1 MRFLLA
7 LLCVLSLARP
17 VRADRPHDIFDDDWT
32 PPKSPATPSKP
43 PTPVPAQRTP
53 NLPPQAPTP
62 APKAPAPAVATGA
75 QPAKLA
81 VPSPAAQAAVRKLMK
96 EVFAAQLADRTV
108 PARRKLTAAL
118 FAQVEKSGDAPT
130 DRFVLLAAAIDSA
143 VGSADLPAAFKAAD
157 EMAETFDVDPVA
169 IKVDAALKLGP
180 RSNVPDMAGENI
192 AAVTEMADQLGQA
205 DEFVTAIKVCAA
217 LQPAAGSN
225 PALRT
230 QLQQRIRDLG
240 AARDAADRFQR
251 DRARLAAHPDDP
263 AANLA
268 VGRYL
273 CFVKNDWHAGLPML
287 AKSSDALLSA
297 PAVLERSDLHSAEE
311 TTRLGDL
318 WWNAAEKQSDRV
330 SKIAVTRHAADI
342 YTRVV
347 DEVAGLRQMQIQQ
360 RIEEAEKIA
369 ARTADGIDLLKLV
382 GKRFKSDTDYWS
394 LTPTGLKCTNHG
406 TALLPYAPPEEYDLR
421 VTFER
426 LASTG
431 DSISTICPLP
441 RGTVAWVA
449 GGWGNVVFGF
459 VVNKGGWTA
468 VTKRELPADTIRK
481 NVRYTCVIKVRKTQ
495 ATAFLEGKLV
505 SEFAGDG
512 TGCPVDG
519 SDFNGKAVIGFAVGT
534 PVNVSEITLTEI
546 TGQGHIVTAP
556 K

>member
-7 LLCVLSLARP
+7 FCCILTFARP
-17 VRADRPHDIFDDDWT
+17 VHADRQHNIFDDDWT
-32 PPKSPATPSKP
+32 PPKSRATASKSPAPIRP
-43 PTPVPAQRTP
+43 
-53 NLPPQAPTP
+53 PTP
-62 APKAPAPAVATGA
+62 APKDPSPALATPA
-75 QPAKLA
+75 QPARLA
-81 VPSPAAQAAVRKLMK
+81 IPGPAAQAAVRKLMK
-96 EVFAAQLADRTV
+96 EVFAAQLTDRTV

-118 FAQVEKSGDAPT
+118 LAQVEKSGDAPT

-143 VGSADLPAAFKAAD
+143 VESADLPAAYKAAD
-157 EMAETFDVDPVA
+157 QMAETFDVDAVA
-169 IKVDAALKLGP
+169 IKIDAALKLGP
-180 RSNVPDMAGENI
+180 RSNVPDMAGDNV
-192 AAVTEMADQLGQA
+192 AAAMELADQLA
-205 DEFVTAIKVCAA
+205 RAEDFVMAIKICAA
-217 LQPAAGSN
+217 LQPATVSN
-225 PALRT
+225 SALRT
-230 QLQQRIRDLG
+230 RLQQRIRDIG
-240 AARDAADRFQR
+240 AARDAAEKFHR
-251 DRARLAAHPDDP
+251 DQAKLTTHPDDP

-273 CFVKNDWHAGLPML
+273 CFVKNDWHTGLPML
-287 AKSSDALLSA
+287 AKSSDALLRP
-297 PAVLERSDLHSAEE
+297 PATLELSDLSSTEQLTHLA
-311 TTRLGDL
+311 DL
-318 WWNAAEKQSDRV
+318 WWNAAEKQSEH
-330 SKIAVTRHAADI
+330 SFKIAITQHASAI
-342 YTRVV
+342 YARVV
-347 DEVAGLRQMQIQQ
+347 DDLAGLRKLQIQQ
-360 RIEEAEKIA
+360 RIEEAAKIA
-369 ARTADGIDLLKLV
+369 ATTADGIDLLKLV
-382 GKRFKSDTDYWS
+382 GKRFKSDTEYWS
-394 LTPTGLKCTNHG
+394 FTPTGLKCSNHG

-426 LASTG
+426 LSSSG

-495 ATAFLEGKLV
+495 ATAFLEGKLL

-546 TGQGHIVTAP
+546 TGQGHVVTDP